1 MPPNPIPD
9 FPPYVVRTLHVHG
22 APTPADTFTPNS
34 GVRRRAP
41 PNRLERNLLP
51 VCIAILD
58 RHAIVLPG
66 VALVEE
72 GAGNALQGGI
82 QTLRVPTPKRNAS
95 RRSMKTDVPALART
109 AQLMEHASA
118 TIPEGY

>member
-9 FPPYVVRTLHVHG
+9 FPPYVVGTLHAHG
-22 APTPADTFTPNS
+22 APTPADTFIPKS
-34 GVRRRAP
+34 GDRRRAP
-41 PNRLERNLLP
+41 PNRLERNLRP

-58 RHAIVLPG
+58 RYAIALPG

-72 GAGNALQGGI
+72 GAGDALQGGI
-82 QTLRVPTPKRNAS
+82 QTLRLPIPQRDAS
-95 RRSMKTDVPALART
+95 LRSMKTDVPARART
-109 AQLMEHASA
+109 AQLMEQTSA